1 MAPLTRTTFSSPRI
15 PGAWQRPRTQ
25 AACIS
30 GKEQSG
36 GQQTEKR
43 GAWQGRRRVGLGQV
57 GFFFNF

>member
-1 MAPLTRTTFSSPRI
+1 MAPLTRATFSSPRI

-36 GQQTEKR
+36 EQRTERR
-43 GAWQGRRRVGLGQV
+43 GVRQGGRRVGLGQV